1 MSTRLRRALPYIK
14 DTCLILCILLIS
26 GREQAPPPQLFW
38 DSCLGPLFKARQ
50 RREKALEKK
59 IAHATF
65 YSGECL
71 LSCGE
76 QRGLQGKEGQVLEA
90 PVGLNS
96 TGKVGVQDRRPE
108 GSGPSSHW
116 PVPAWPRTLHSS
128 RVGGRGPCRE
138 VSHPPQNKERLKGS
152 GANRGHT
159 ESQPGASF

>member
-1 MSTRLRRALPYIK
+1 MHSAHFLSRA
-14 DTCLILCILLIS
+14 S
-26 GREQAPPPQLFW
+26 PPPPSYFGTPVLAH
-38 DSCLGPLFKARQ
+38 SS
-50 RREKALEKK
+50 RRGKDERKPSRKK